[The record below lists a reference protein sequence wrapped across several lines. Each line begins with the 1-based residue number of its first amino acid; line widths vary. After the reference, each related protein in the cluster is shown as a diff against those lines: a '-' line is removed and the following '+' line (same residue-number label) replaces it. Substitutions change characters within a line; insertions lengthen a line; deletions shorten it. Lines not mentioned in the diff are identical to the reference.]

1 MPIEFTLAKER
12 IGHYS
17 RIMDPDSKNSEVKV
31 TDGLVVISEFASSA
45 RVMRGA
51 LVVNPWRLEEVL

>member
-17 RIMDPDSKNSEVKV
+17 RIVDPESNNDGKGIE
-31 TDGLVVISEFASSA
+31 GLVVISEFASSA

-51 LVVNPWRLEEVL
+51 LVVNPWRLDEVS